1 MRHDTAYLLDI
12 LHASKSIMQFTEGLT
27 EEAFYK
33 SGLHQSA
40 VIRQLEIIGEAA
52 KKISEETRTAHSN
65 IPWKK
70 MAGLRDVL
78 IHAYDTV
85 DVRMVWRL
93 LREDLPQLI
102 TSLEKIVQ

>member
-1 MRHDTAYLLDI
+1 M
-12 LHASKSIMQFTEGLT
+12 
-27 EEAFYK
+27 
-33 SGLHQSA
+33 
-40 VIRQLEIIGEAA
+40 VIGEAA
-52 KKISEETRTAHSN
+52 KKISEETRTAHPH